1 MTADEQ
7 QKIIKSARAIREHL
21 HALGGPDLSD
31 LSDNELVEKFTR
43 VFETMTSALK
53 NAGVAHSSRPRN
65 PCLRFQRHTIERP
78 TQIQS
83 SHEPAWRKS
92 ALTCAGVVYADIIR
106 IYDLENVMGNPSTEH
121 SRKLRQDTG
130 GAAGEGGG

>member
-53 NAGVAHSSRPRN
+53 NAGITFQQAAQSMLAFSKAYHRTTNTN
-65 PCLRFQRHTIERP
+65 PVITRVSVEKRVH
-78 TQIQS
+78 
-83 SHEPAWRKS
+83 
-92 ALTCAGVVYADIIR
+92 
-106 IYDLENVMGNPSTEH
+106 
-121 SRKLRQDTG
+121 
-130 GAAGEGGG
+130 